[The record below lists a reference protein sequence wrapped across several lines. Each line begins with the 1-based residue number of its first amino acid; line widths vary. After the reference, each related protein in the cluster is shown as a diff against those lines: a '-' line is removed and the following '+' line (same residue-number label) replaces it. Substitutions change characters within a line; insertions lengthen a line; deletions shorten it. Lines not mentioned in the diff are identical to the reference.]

1 MNVVRE
7 DTKKRSSSNAD
18 SSFTKNKSTDKLDTS
33 EKKLVKTR
41 HSDDFILKEALK
53 TQKKILESLEEEK

>member
-1 MNVVRE
+1 MNAVRE

-18 SSFTKNKSTDKLDTS
+18 SSFTKNNSTYKLDTS
-33 EKKLVKTR
+33 EKKLGKTR
-41 HSDDFILKEALK
+41 RSDDFILKEALK